1 MLQFGDPQIN
11 IYARDV
17 EAMTRFYT
25 EILGFRETFRV
36 PKTGA
41 PDHVEVRLEG
51 LLLGFA
57 SMAAAKAHHGFDADR
72 PETRAEVVLWV
83 DNCDEAYSYLLANG
97 ATAVSEP
104 HDFIGTL
111 RGAWVADP
119 EGNPVHVVA
128 KL

>member
-1 MLQFGDPQIN
+1 MPQFGDPQIN

-25 EILGFRETFRV
+25 ETLGFTETFRV
-36 PKTGA
+36 PTHGA
-41 PDHVEVRLEG
+41 PEHVEVRLGG

-57 SMAAAKAHHGFDADR
+57 SVAAAQAYHGFDADR
-72 PETRAEVVLWV
+72 AETRAEVVLWV
-83 DNCDEAYSYLLANG
+83 ANCDEAYAYLLARG
-97 ATAVSEP
+97 ATPVSEP

-119 EGNPVHVVA
+119 EGNPVHMVA
-128 KL
+128 RL